1 MIYTPLTKKAL
12 IIAYEAH
19 KDQLDKS
26 GLPYVFHPFYLA
38 EQMDDEFTTCVALLH
53 DVVEDSNY
61 TIQDLIDKGF
71 PTEVIEAIRIL
82 THSKNIPYFEY
93 INKVKSNTIATKVKI
108 EDLKH
113 NSDLTRLNIIAE
125 EDKKRIEKYTKALDL
140 LEFW

>member
-140 LEFW
+140 LEF

>member
-93 INKVKSNTIATKVKI
+93 INKVKSN
-108 EDLKH
+108 
-113 NSDLTRLNIIAE
+113 
-125 EDKKRIEKYTKALDL
+125 
-140 LEFW
+140 